1 MHYDKYYVFI
11 ISVNRVGG
19 MIRRQY
25 RSDCKTVNIAIWYS
39 PASIK
44 ISVWN
49 SIKKEREHFHNYFI
63 SILYL
68 YEEAF
73 SWESIS
79 GLIFMLI
86 LFPEDGSFPHFIQVG
101 PIYIR

>member
-1 MHYDKYYVFI
+1 MYLSYLSIVSAVWSAGSI
-11 ISVNRVGG
+11 EVTARLNS
-19 MIRRQY
+19 
-25 RSDCKTVNIAIWYS
+25 AIWYS
-39 PASIK
+39 PASFK
-44 ISVWN
+44 ISIWN

>member
-1 MHYDKYYVFI
+1 MINTMYLSYLSIVSAVWSAGSI
-11 ISVNRVGG
+11 EVTVSLRTSV
-19 MIRRQY
+19 
-25 RSDCKTVNIAIWYS
+25 IWYS
-39 PASIK
+39 PASFK
-44 ISVWN
+44 ISIWN
-49 SIKKEREHFHNYFI
+49 SFKKEREHYHNYFI

-73 SWESIS
+73 SWELIS

-86 LFPEDGSFPHFIQVG
+86 LFPEDGSFPHIIQVG